1 MEEEKEYDKEE
12 EIKEAI
18 NRIIETLRIQQIL
31 GWNPMK
37 VFYKKNDGNKT
48 KQQGKRRNYR
58 KRVLRCVLPSL

>member
-48 KQQGKRRNYR
+48 KQQ
-58 KRVLRCVLPSL
+58 L